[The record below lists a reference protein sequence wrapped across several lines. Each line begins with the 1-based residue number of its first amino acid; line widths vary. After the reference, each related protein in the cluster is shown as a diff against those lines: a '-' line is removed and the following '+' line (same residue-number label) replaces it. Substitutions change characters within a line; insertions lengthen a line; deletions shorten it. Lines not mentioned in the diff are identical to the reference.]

1 MVTLVGAM
9 WAAGDA
15 DAPWAARPPFFF
27 SPGQHAVGA
36 PRSPQAA
43 QQPSPLK
50 SARSSASNLEA
61 ASVQAAQLVQGLL
74 CETDATSGA
83 SRHGVAPAFRGSDA
97 CMGAA
102 SDSDVSRASS
112 RASLQACRMSPGRAS
127 AASYADAGAAAEPP
141 AGAHSGGAPAAAHS
155 ARRQLAIHDPPRTGP
170 ASISRPAA
178 FGAVRGH
185 AAAHGDVIEQLQAQH
200 QQRLNEMAEAS
211 ARIAR
216 QKETE
221 IQHLTSTMQQ
231 ALEKAAERETAALRR
246 ADKAEQEKAAMERDH
261 KSDMLDLR
269 AQLEH
274 LHERL
279 ESRTSA
285 ERAELA
291 RRLQGAI
298 SNVKLAAERD
308 IDQLNLQIDS
318 LQQERDDLFKYKY
331 RNTKDRN

>member
-1 MVTLVGAM
+1 MVTPIGAM
-9 WAAGDA
+9 WAASGDA
-15 DAPWAARPPFFF
+15 DAPKSGAGLPFA
-27 SPGQHAVGA
+27 SPV
-36 PRSPQAA
+36 
-43 QQPSPLK
+43 K

-74 CETDATSGA
+74 GETEATSGA
-83 SRHGVAPAFRGSDA
+83 GRHGVAQAFRVSDA
-97 CMGAA
+97 SMGAA
-102 SDSDVSRASS
+102 SDSDSRASS
-112 RASLQACRMSPGRAS
+112 RASLQACRTSPGRAS

-155 ARRQLAIHDPPRTGP
+155 ARRQLAIHDPPRAGP
-170 ASISRPAA
+170 ASLSRPAV

-261 KSDMLDLR
+261 KSDMLALR

-298 SNVKLAAERD
+298 SNVKMAAERD
-308 IDQLNLQIDS
+308 IDNLNLQIDS
-318 LQQERDDLFKYKY
+318 LQQERDDLG
-331 RNTKDRN
+331 NTNIEILFEI